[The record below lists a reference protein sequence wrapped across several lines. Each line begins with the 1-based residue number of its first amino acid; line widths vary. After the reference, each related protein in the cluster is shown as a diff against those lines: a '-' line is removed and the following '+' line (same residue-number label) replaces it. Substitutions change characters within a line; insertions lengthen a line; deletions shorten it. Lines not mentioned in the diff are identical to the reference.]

1 LAQILKLIV
10 MKRFLFSSFLTGM
23 FFMVFQFGAFAQPG
37 TLDVSFVPP
46 TGNNAI
52 NNWVEVTALQADGK
66 ILIGGSFENFIG
78 PDTKGIARLNAD
90 GSIDN
95 TFDPAISGY
104 VTCIKVQADGK
115 ILVSGDDFQENNKPM
130 YRLNADGSIDN
141 TFDFPTSLNASFSP
155 SFDITSNG
163 KLIVSFMVGSAN
175 YIRRL
180 NTDGTVDNTFTQIG
194 DGWFQSTI
202 RTVKVL
208 PNDKIFVGGNFSHI
222 GGFQAYKRLVL
233 LNANGTPDNDFATN
247 FVIDNGA
254 VNAVDVQQDGKVI
267 LVGEFTTINGFGR
280 NFIARLNSDGTLDGG
295 TVDNIFGSGFTG
307 GTVADIKVL
316 ANGKILIV
324 GWFTQYK
331 GETANRIIAL
341 NSDGSVDETYDFG
354 TGLTLAG
361 RHISIQPDGK
371 IIVGGNFGQF
381 NGVNRVKIVRLNG
394 ECLVNANVSVSG
406 ITLTSAQS
414 GATYQWI
421 DCNNSNAPIDGE
433 TSQSYT
439 PDESGDYAV
448 VITIG
453 NCEETSACVSVD
465 LEACSVD
472 ASVTVSN
479 SVLTATQNGATY
491 QWIDCDNGNAP
502 ISGATSQ
509 SFIPTSNGNYAVIVT
524 EGNCEETSACQAIT
538 TLLIHDADQ
547 KSLTLYPNPATNV
560 IYIANGLIGSSLVVT
575 DLSGRIVYNA
585 TLSSDLEMI
594 STENWSNGLYLI
606 QTELNGVSNQTKVVV
621 SK

>member
-1 LAQILKLIV
+1 

-23 FFMVFQFGAFAQPG
+23 FFMFFQFGAKAQVG
-37 TLDVSFVPP
+37 SLDASLLSPF
-46 TGNNAI
+46 TSMIAGHI
-52 NNWVEVTALQADGK
+52 EVTALQADGK
-66 ILIGGSFENFIG
+66 ILIGGTFENLIG

-104 VTCIKVQADGK
+104 VTCVKVQADGK

-141 TFDFPTSLNASFSP
+141 TFDFPTSLNATFSQ

-163 KLIVSFMVGSAN
+163 KLIVAFMVGSGN

-180 NTDGTVDNTFTQIG
+180 NTDGTVDNTFSQIG
-194 DGWFQSTI
+194 DGWFNNAI

-208 PNDKIFVGGNFSHI
+208 PNDKIFVGGNFSNI
-222 GGFQAYKRLVL
+222 AGFQAYKRLVL
-233 LNANGTPDNDFATN
+233 LNANGTPDNDFASN
-247 FVIDNGA
+247 FVIDNGL
-254 VNAVDVQQDGKVI
+254 VESIDVQEDGKI
-267 LVGEFTTINGFGR
+267 IIGGTFTNINGLVR
-280 NFIARLNSDGTLDGG
+280 NRVARLNADGTLDGG
-295 TVDNIFGSGFTG
+295 TVDNIFGSGFTVG
-307 GTVADIKVL
+307 VGDIKVL
-316 ANGKILIV
+316 ANGKILVV
-324 GWFTQYK
+324 GSFSEYN
-331 GETANRIIAL
+331 GELANRIIAL

-354 TGLTLAG
+354 SGFNSSAL
-361 RHISIQPDGK
+361 HISMQADGK
-371 IIVGGNFGQF
+371 IIVGGTFGQF
-381 NGVNRVKIVRLNG
+381 NGVNRIKIVRLNG

-414 GATYQWI
+414 
-421 DCNNSNAPIDGE
+421 
-433 TSQSYT
+433 
-439 PDESGDYAV
+439 
-448 VITIG
+448 
-453 NCEETSACVSVD
+453 
-465 LEACSVD
+465 
-472 ASVTVSN
+472 
-479 SVLTATQNGATY
+479 GATY

-606 QTELNGVSNQTKVVV
+606 QTELNGAVQQQKVVV
-621 SK
+621 QK